1 MHDYAIAI
9 GINFSS
15 RWVELVLVL
24 LPLHMKHPRSDD
36 PDDEERY
43 QRSTKLQKQLGPEFL
58 STRAGPG
65 KKENTTDN
73 SMTTTADC

>member
-1 MHDYAIAI
+1 
-9 GINFSS
+9 
-15 RWVELVLVL
+15 
-24 LPLHMKHPRSDD
+24 MKHPRSDD

-65 KKENTTDN
+65 KKENTIDN